1 MHRLRYV
8 SAAGEVFDLD
18 GGIAYAGAA
27 ADLRG
32 SEWEYALGAGSIRSP
47 RRAARE
53 VALDLQFA
61 DSAAADAFADAA
73 DEDAQRGGGW
83 LVIDGWRQR
92 AAVVGRAPS
101 VIHGRYMRASV
112 KVALLDG
119 VWRRSETVEFAP
131 PPSEGG
137 TAALDLPY
145 DLPHD
150 IAAPPTPTS
159 VEVRARGTSPV
170 GAVVY
175 GPATSPQ
182 FKVAGNVYKVDTTL
196 AEGDYLVI
204 DPVSSP
210 KRVYKVSAQGVET
223 DCFSL
228 AARGTG
234 EGGGSYIFERL
245 PRGVHEVEWSRAFG
259 FDLILYDER
268 GEVPWSL

>member
-32 SEWEYALGAGSIRSP
+32 SELEYALGAGSIRSP

-73 DEDAQRGGGW
+73 DEDAQSGGGW

-101 VIHGRYMRASV
+101 VIHGRYMRSSL

-119 VWRRSETVEFAP
+119 VWRRSRTVSFVPA
-131 PPSEGG
+131 SDGG
-137 TAALDLPY
+137 GDYL

-150 IAAPPTPTS
+150 LPNDLAAPPTHTAL
-159 VEVRARGTSPV
+159 EVAARGSSPV
-170 GAVVY
+170 GAIVY
-175 GPATSPQ
+175 GPAVSPY
-182 FKVAGNVYKVDTTL
+182 FTIAGNTYKVNASL

-245 PRGVHEVEWSRAFG
+245 PHGVHEVEWSRAFG

>member
-1 MHRLRYV
+1 MHRLQYV
-8 SAAGEVFDLD
+8 STAGETFDID

-27 ADLRG
+27 EDLRG
-32 SEWEYALGAGSIRSP
+32 SKWEYSLGAGSIRSA

-53 VALDLQFA
+53 VALDLQFV

-92 AAVVGRAPS
+92 AAIVGRAPS
-101 VIHGRYMRASV
+101 AIHGRYMRSSF
-112 KVALLDG
+112 KVVLLDG
-119 VWRRSETVEFAP
+119 VWRRSETVEFSP

-137 TAALDLPY
+137 TALDLPC

-150 IAAPPTPTS
+150 VAAPPTQKT

-170 GAVVY
+170 GAIVY
-175 GPATSPQ
+175 GPAASPH
-182 FKVAGNVYKVDTTL
+182 FKIAGNVYKVDTAL
-196 AEGDYLVI
+196 SEGDYLVI

-223 DCFSL
+223 DCFQL
-228 AARGTG
+228 ASRGTG

-245 PRGVHEVEWSRAFG
+245 PRGVHEVEWSRAFC

-268 GEVPWSL
+268 GEAPWSL